1 MGQEFAFYANH
12 KIFAAVTDISEIK
25 TSINPAKKITV
36 CPLLAR
42 CCCLS
47 ILEAQ
52 VCFFSSYHRKVLYT
66 SPHTVIQDHP
76 THPYLDVM
84 DGMGYGANT
93 PNAVR
98 MIPIQK

>member
-12 KIFAAVTDISEIK
+12 KIFVAVRDISEIK

-52 VCFFSSYHRKVLYT
+52 VCFLAVI
-66 SPHTVIQDHP
+66 TVIQDHP